1 MPCDS
6 TSFTPSRLD
15 GNGSLVFDKAAYKV
29 VKSYDEYSGG
39 RLICYKDEK
48 GIYHSFIYGSDNYGH
63 CFPNAMVTNAYYA
76 ADNTSNVNEVFF
88 DDFETPLSERVA
100 DAKSG
105 TGVAK
110 GKKSVLIPSYFRPG
124 EYMLSYWYRTEG
136 KQLWKH
142 LRIPLTITSENIG
155 TYLILPNASDD
166 LQIDDLSIIPR
177 NATLESSYRIGPLGI
192 LSETDAQGH
201 VRNYRYNSVGL
212 PIEISDEQGNILK
225 KYTYDPKFIQL

>member
-1 MPCDS
+1 M
-6 TSFTPSRLD
+6 
-15 GNGSLVFDKAAYKV
+15 
-29 VKSYDEYSGG
+29 
-39 RLICYKDEK
+39 
-48 GIYHSFIYGSDNYGH
+48 
-63 CFPNAMVTNAYYA
+63 
-76 ADNTSNVNEVFF
+76 
-88 DDFETPLSERVA
+88 
-100 DAKSG
+100 
-105 TGVAK
+105 
-110 GKKSVLIPSYFRPG
+110 
-124 EYMLSYWYRTEG
+124 
-136 KQLWKH
+136 
-142 LRIPLTITSENIG
+142 RIPLTITSENIG